1 MAMELYVPAKGGPG
15 TSHGIVGELTR
26 TTINNVVV
34 RIGDIVE
41 FDHRGNRVSGLVVK
55 DHYSKKPIIW
65 GWASGSDKLFSKP
78 WNLKLISNVE
88 NIRVGQMVSHRLYA
102 REYVDE
108 SSSV

>member
-1 MAMELYVPAKGGPG
+1 MVMELYVPAKGGPG

-65 GWASGSDKLFSKP
+65 GWASGSDELFS
-78 WNLKLISNVE
+78 NTFDLKLIPNVS
-88 NIRVGQMVSHRLYA
+88 NIRAGQQISYRIYA
-102 REYVDE
+102 REYNE
-108 SSSV
+108 PNIM